1 MSRRQ
6 KEQRPYG
13 TYTYE
18 DGNTVRRSEA
28 APDFQQEERRKRKEE
43 RRVSEQ
49 KRRRRRAAR
58 RNRER
63 ALKMSARYVAF
74 LSVCVM
80 VVAFTSV
87 AYVKLQS
94 DLIIRQRAIGALEG
108 EVSNL
113 KLENDAAYKR
123 ITASIDLKAVK
134 RQAKKLG
141 MRYPSEDQIVY
152 YTIDNADYMTQYSD

>member
-1 MSRRQ
+1 MSRQ
-6 KEQRPYG
+6 KERRSYG
-13 TYTYE
+13 IYTYE
-18 DGNTVRRSEA
+18 DGNTVRRLETV
-28 APDFQQEERRKRKEE
+28 PDYHEERKKRKEE

-63 ALKMSARYVAF
+63 ALKMNAGYVAF

-80 VVAFTSV
+80 VVALTSV
-87 AYVKLQS
+87 AEVDLQS
-94 DLIIRQRAIGALEG
+94 DLIFRHRSIETLQSEISA
-108 EVSNL
+108 L

-134 RQAKKLG
+134 KQAKKLG
-141 MRYPSEDQIVY
+141 MKYPTDQQIKY
-152 YTIDNADYMTQYSD
+152 YTIENADYMTQYSD

>member
-6 KEQRPYG
+6 KEQRSHG
-13 TYTYE
+13 IYTYE

-43 RRVSEQ
+43 RRISEQ

-94 DLIIRQRAIGALEG
+94 DLIIRQRAIEALEG
-108 EVSNL
+108 EVSTL

-123 ITASIDLKAVK
+123 ITASVDLKAVK

-141 MRYPSEDQIVY
+141 MVYPSEGQIVY
-152 YTIDNADYMTQYSD
+152 YSIDNADYMTQYTD

>member
-13 TYTYE
+13 IYTYE
-18 DGNTVRRSEA
+18 DGNTVRRLEA
-28 APDFQQEERRKRKEE
+28 VPDYDSDGRRRRKEE
-43 RRVSEQ
+43 RRISEQ

-63 ALKMSARYVAF
+63 ALKMNAGYVAF

-80 VVAFTSV
+80 AVAMAAA
-87 AYVKLQS
+87 AYVDLQS
-94 DLIIRQRAIGALEG
+94 DLIIRQRGIEKLES
-108 EVSNL
+108 EISSL

-123 ITASIDLKAVK
+123 ITASIDLKEIK
-134 RQAKKLG
+134 KQARKLG
-141 MRYPSEDQIVY
+141 MKYPSEEQIVHFS
-152 YTIDNADYMTQYSD
+152 IDNADYMMQYSD